1 MGVSGFVLNENL
13 EHLPYA
19 TISHPKSESWVI
31 ADEEGRFLLQ
41 AEVNAGDSLIFHRYG
56 YRKIILISSGEKQ
69 MKIFMQRNAIPMDS
83 IEVEGQN
90 FPNTA
95 PWEIIHITET
105 DQMSSHGMFQRIPG
119 SLLKTYGG
127 RAGISNI
134 GMDGGQSE
142 HTKIV
147 LDGIDLTSPQNGQ
160 TDLSDIPL
168 AFFQQM
174 FQSRSPG
181 IDYGSGSMDGVIHLS
196 PWFNRSYLNAAIGM
210 FGFKSMSTGYRLTF
224 PNTALQL
231 IGGGFSSDEDYA
243 FSFNDTTYNRDNNG
257 IDQTFFGGRIQYLH
271 SKKTII
277 KSSLFLTYSDRGVA
291 GSVSFP
297 SLNADRTNTLSLAN
311 ATLIKLLNSGHISL
325 QVSRRANDEQYSDPD
340 VSINSRH
347 EVSSHRLKM
356 KWNQHFFEHLK
367 AITSLEFY
375 DEKIKSSDIGNRNR
389 STSAASVSLIYNVT
403 PGFTFRPSIR
413 GDWGESFKATTSDLN
428 VQFDFPI
435 LGKINGRIG
444 NGFRL
449 PSFNDMYWP
458 EGDYSIGNQNLNTE
472 KSEYYSIGLERSFFK
487 KGQIKFEWRE
497 KNTNNLITWAVGND
511 YKWSPINLNEVS
523 RNSLN
528 VSFSLP
534 VLFKKLSVSGYLT
547 QTKTKDKLTNKEL
560 PYIPEYTGNLM
571 LLFSQANVLLDI
583 QIFYNGKRYYNGYDS
598 SFNLTEIDLDS
609 FTDVT
614 VGIHYRIPM
623 YNNVRLHVTID
634 NLLDADT
641 SFFPKYP
648 EPDLRVNGGMSIQL

>member
-41 AEVNAGDSLIFHRYG
+41 ADVNSGDSLIFHRYG
-56 YRKIILISSGEKQ
+56 YRKKILISSGEIQ
-69 MKIFMQRNAIPMDS
+69 LKIFLQPDAIPMDS
-83 IEVEGQN
+83 IEVKAQI
-90 FPNTA
+90 FPNSA
-95 PWEIIHITET
+95 PWEIIQISET
-105 DQMSSHGMFQRIPG
+105 DQMSSLGMFQRIPG
-119 SLLKTYGG
+119 SILKTYGG
-127 RAGISNI
+127 RAGISNV

-196 PWFNRSYLNAAIGM
+196 PWFNRSYLNVATGM
-210 FGFKSMSTGYRLTF
+210 FGFKSMSTGYRLAF
-224 PNTALQL
+224 PNTAIQL
-231 IGGGFSSDEDYA
+231 IGGGFTSVEDYT
-243 FSFNDTTYNRDNNG
+243 FSFNDSTYNRNNSD
-257 IDQTFFGGRIQYLH
+257 IDQSFFGGRIQYLH
-271 SKKTII
+271 SKNTII
-277 KSSLFLTYSDRGVA
+277 KSSLFLTHSDRGVA
-291 GSVSFP
+291 GSVSYP
-297 SLNADRTNTLSLAN
+297 SLNADRTNTLNLAN
-311 ATLIKLLNSGHISL
+311 ATLIRLLNSGHISI
-325 QVSRRANDEQYSDPD
+325 QVSRRANNEQYSDPD
-340 VSINSRH
+340 ASINSGH
-347 EVSSHRLKM
+347 EVSSHHLKM
-356 KWNQHFFEHLK
+356 LWDQRLLK
-367 AITSLEFY
+367 QLEANTSLEFK
-375 DEKIKSSDIGNRNR
+375 DEKINSSDIGNRNR
-389 STSAASVSLIYNVT
+389 RSSSASVSLVYNAT
-403 PGFTFRPSIR
+403 PGFSLSPSLR
-413 GDWGESFKATTSDLN
+413 GDWGESFEATTSDVN

-435 LGKINGRIG
+435 LGQINGRIG

-449 PSFNDMYWP
+449 PTFNDMYWP
-458 EGDYSIGNQNLNTE
+458 EGAYSIGNPDLSSET
-472 KSEYYSIGLERSFFK
+472 SEYFSVGLQRSFLN
-487 KGQIKFEWRE
+487 KGQIEFKWSE
-497 KNTNNLITWAVGND
+497 KNTNNLITWAVGDD

-523 RNSLN
+523 RSSFN

-547 QTKTKDKLTNKEL
+547 QTKTKDKSTGKGL

-571 LLFSQANVLLDI
+571 VQYSQANVLLDI

-598 SFNLTEIDLDS
+598 SFNLTEINLDS

-614 VGIHYRIPM
+614 VGIHYRVPM
-623 YNNVRLHVTID
+623 YNNLRLHVTID
-634 NLLDADT
+634 NLLDVDT
-641 SFFPKYP
+641 SFFPEYP
-648 EPDLRVNGGMSIQL
+648 EPGQRVNGGLSILF

>member
-1 MGVSGFVLNENL
+1 MEVSGFVLNENL
-13 EHLPYA
+13 ENLPYA

-41 AEVNAGDSLIFHRYG
+41 AEVNSGDSLIFQRFG
-56 YRKIILISSGEKQ
+56 YRKNILISSGEKQ
-69 MKIFMQRNAIPMDS
+69 LKIFLQRNAIPMDS

-90 FPNTA
+90 FTNSA

-105 DQMSSHGMFQRIPG
+105 DQMSSHGIFQRIPG
-119 SLLKTYGG
+119 SFLKTYGG
-127 RAGISNI
+127 RAGISNV

-174 FQSRSPG
+174 FQSRSPE

-196 PWFNRSYLNAAIGM
+196 PWFNRSYLNAETGM

-224 PNTALQL
+224 PKTALQL

-243 FSFNDTTYNRDNNG
+243 FSFNDSTYNRNNNG
-257 IDQTFFGGRIQYLH
+257 IDQTFFGSRIQYLH

-277 KSSLFLTYSDRGVA
+277 KSSLFLTFSDRGVA

-311 ATLIKLLNSGHISL
+311 ATLIKFLNSGHLSL
-325 QVSRRANDEQYSDPD
+325 HLSRRANDEQYSNPD

-356 KWNQHFFEHLK
+356 KWDQHFFEHLES
-367 AITSLEFY
+367 ITSLEFY
-375 DEKIKSSDIGNRNR
+375 DEMIKSSDIGNHNR
-389 STSAASVSLIYNVT
+389 SSSAASVSLVYNVT
-403 PGFTFRPSIR
+403 PRFTFRPSIR
-413 GDWGESFKATTSDLN
+413 GDWGESFKATTTDYN
-428 VQFDFPI
+428 IQFDIPK
-435 LGKINGRIG
+435 LGEIRGRIG

-449 PSFNDMYWP
+449 PTLNDMYWP
-458 EGDYSIGNQNLNTE
+458 EGAYSIGNPDLNIET
-472 KSEYYSIGLERSFFK
+472 SEYFSVGLQRSFLN
-487 KGQIKFEWRE
+487 KGQIEFKWSE
-497 KNTNNLITWAVGND
+497 KNTNKLITWAVGND

-523 RNSLN
+523 RNSFN
-528 VSFSLP
+528 VSFSVP

-547 QTKTKDKLTNKEL
+547 QTKTKDKSTGKGLQ
-560 PYIPEYTGNLM
+560 YIPEYTGNLM
-571 LLFSQANVLLDI
+571 LQYSQANVLLDI
-583 QIFYNGKRYYNGYDS
+583 QIFYNGKRYYNGYDL
-598 SFNLTEIDLDS
+598 SFNLTEIDLDP

-623 YNNVRLHVTID
+623 YNNVRLHVTIE

-641 SFFPKYP
+641 SFFPEYP
-648 EPDLRVNGGMSIQL
+648 EPGMRINGGMSIQL